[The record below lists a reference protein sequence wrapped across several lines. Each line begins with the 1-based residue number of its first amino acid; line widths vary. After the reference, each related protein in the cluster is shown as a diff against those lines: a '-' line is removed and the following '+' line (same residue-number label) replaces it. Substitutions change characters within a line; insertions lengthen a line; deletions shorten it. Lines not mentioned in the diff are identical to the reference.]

1 MDESKDLSE
10 EKVVES
16 LVKDLTEFA
25 VEDDRVGLLESSAS
39 RDGLAVVRKIENIKF
54 LDKSWA
60 DKNSTVRQTKPKVS
74 AVSWTTKRTFRL

>member
-16 LVKDLTEFA
+16 LVKDLTELA
-25 VEDDRVGLLESSAS
+25 VEDDRVDLLESSAS
-39 RDGLAVVRKIENIKF
+39 SDGLAVVRKIENIKF

>member
-1 MDESKDLSE
+1 MNE

-16 LVKDLTEFA
+16 LVRDLTELA
-25 VEDDRVGLLESSAS
+25 VEGERVALLESSAS

-60 DKNSTVRQTKPKVS
+60 DKKSTVRQTKPKVS
-74 AVSWTTKRTFRL
+74 AVSWTTNRTFKL

>member
-16 LVKDLTEFA
+16 LVKDLTELA

-54 LDKSWA
+54 LDKS
-60 DKNSTVRQTKPKVS
+60 
-74 AVSWTTKRTFRL
+74 